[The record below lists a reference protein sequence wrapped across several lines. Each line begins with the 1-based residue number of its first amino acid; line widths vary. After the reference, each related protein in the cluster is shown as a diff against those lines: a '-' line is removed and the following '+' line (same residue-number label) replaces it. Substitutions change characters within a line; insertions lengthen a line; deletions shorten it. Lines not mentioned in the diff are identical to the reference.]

1 MLLTTFKTQ
10 RWMSCGF
17 VAPRSL
23 VDIYRCFRENYC
35 LHHQAKR
42 IFGSKKE
49 KVTGWGW
56 RNEELHILYYS
67 FNTVRM
73 MKSKKIRTD
82 GPCGTHWDMRMR
94 SRCLPKNLRE
104 EEICCAVVCW
114 LPEQVQ
120 WRAVMTTRQW
130 NSRHCFMTGGKFLDQ
145 LSDFQLFKE
154 DSAPCS

>member
-17 VAPRSL
+17 VAPLSL
-23 VDIYRCFRENYC
+23 ADIYRCFTENYC

-56 RNEELHILYYS
+56 RNEELHILYYL

-82 GPCGTHWDMRMR
+82 GLCGTQWDMRMLAQNSEGR
-94 SRCLPKNLRE
+94 GNMLCSK
-104 EEICCAVVCW
+104 VCW

-120 WRAVMTTRQW
+120 WLAVMTTRQW
-130 NSRHCFMTGGKFLDQ
+130 NSRHFFMTGGKFLDH

-154 DSAPCS
+154 DSAQFS